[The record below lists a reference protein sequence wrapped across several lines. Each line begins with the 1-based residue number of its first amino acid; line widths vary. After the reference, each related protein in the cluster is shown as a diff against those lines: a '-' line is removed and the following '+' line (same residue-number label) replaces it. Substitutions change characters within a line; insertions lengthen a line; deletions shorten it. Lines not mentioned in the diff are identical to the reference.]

1 MSLRLLASNDKLAKP
16 NVPTDNTYKTA
27 QLHFKKF
34 KLYASELILSTSS
47 KEEYVWILKTV

>member
-1 MSLRLLASNDKLAKP
+1 MSLRLPASNDKLAKP

-34 KLYASELILSTSS
+34 KLYAS
-47 KEEYVWILKTV
+47 